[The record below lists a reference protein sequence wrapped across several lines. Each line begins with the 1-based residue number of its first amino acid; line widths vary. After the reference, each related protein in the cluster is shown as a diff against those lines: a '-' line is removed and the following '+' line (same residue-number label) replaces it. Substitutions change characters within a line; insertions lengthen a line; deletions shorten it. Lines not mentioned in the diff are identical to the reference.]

1 MQNSSEFGLLKYHL
15 KPWKDLRKQRKPHIL
30 IACTLHLFRQMTL
43 ELQSEEESY
52 EFFPSIASKFMFRKR
67 EKHLCKLSE
76 ERAVNGVQAS
86 IRYLF
91 KCARR
96 ISVDE
101 ESSGRMTNIQRI
113 DFMEICGVVSLFII
127 PRV

>member
-1 MQNSSEFGLLKYHL
+1 
-15 KPWKDLRKQRKPHIL
+15 
-30 IACTLHLFRQMTL
+30 MTL

-86 IRYLF
+86 IQYLF

-113 DFMEICGVVSLFII
+113 DFMEICGVASLFII